1 MTSMAALEPKR
12 RALAS
17 LFALLAAVA
26 TNLEEP
32 CAASV
37 AVLANRTAAPVSF
50 QAVLDNQRVQN
61 VTLEPGDSR
70 PLLAESGVSI
80 KANIGGKLQEI
91 ALDPDCAY
99 FIGKASDDGPLG
111 LVKIGLGET
120 GSRVW
125 QPLSPGAIE
134 LRDAGVI
141 NVKVLVDDDEV
152 RPRAV
157 WERVIRERIAKA
169 SAVLEAH
176 CGVTLRITA
185 VDVWDSDDAQ
195 IDFSQSM
202 SEFEREVL
210 PAPAQIAIGFS
221 SQYEIAKGRVHLGGT
236 RGPLHSHIIL
246 KERSRNVLETE
257 RLELLVHELGHV
269 LGASHS
275 PEPNS
280 VMRPV
285 ITGGLQRAAGARVQ
299 FDPPNTLLMAL
310 MGQEIRQRRVGEFG
324 DVMPDT
330 RRRMREIYAAIEP
343 TLPDDPA
350 ANQYLQLVASAGA
363 RPLVEDAK
371 KVLQQIVRVAKV
383 QQKVNQQPSTAGG
396 GVPADGDKLL
406 ELYVRQG
413 ALAAK
418 QVRRENGPRALVLAL
433 GVALDD
439 TDALRALPIASGVVP
454 HIEGDGQ
461 RTERLAAIGKPTMR
475 GRADL
480 AKHFFIS
487 AHLVALSGSGP
498 ARSAGLIKELLDSRG
513 GSGFSFA
520 DMAANRA
527 GIVFANALLTGRL
540 TLDDVAQR
548 FTVDAFLPPID
559 DLQEQL
565 GAKEFSE
572 GFGGLGDD
580 RLTAELSRIEARIM
594 ALPVYQDAANA
605 GR

>member
-1 MTSMAALEPKR
+1 MLSFDRNRRAFAWRLPWCAALTTII
-12 RALAS
+12 
-17 LFALLAAVA
+17 AA
-26 TNLEEP
+26 P

-37 AVLANRTAAPVSF
+37 VVLANRTAAPITIH
-50 QAVLDNQRVQN
+50 AVIDGRPAQIVALA
-61 VTLEPGDSR
+61 PGDSR
-70 PLLAESGVSI
+70 PLFADSGVGI
-80 KANIGGKLQEI
+80 KANVGGKLQEV

-99 FIGKASDDGPLG
+99 YVGENPGHDRLG

-120 GSRVW
+120 PGRTW

-141 NVKVLVDDDEV
+141 AIKIVVDDDEV
-152 RPRAV
+152 RPRPV
-157 WERVIRERIAKA
+157 WERIIRDRIAKA
-169 SAVLEAH
+169 SAILEAH
-176 CGVTLRITA
+176 CGVTLRISA
-185 VDVWDSDDAQ
+185 VDVWDSDDQQA
-195 IDFSQSM
+195 DFSQSM

-221 SQYEIAKGRVHLGGT
+221 SQYAIAKGRVHLGGT

-275 PEPNS
+275 PEPKS

-285 ITGGLQRAAGARVQ
+285 ISGGLQRAAGAQVQ
-299 FDPPNTLLMAL
+299 FDPPNTLLIAL
-310 MGQEIRQRRVGEFG
+310 MGEEIRKRRVGDFS
-324 DVMPDT
+324 DLTPAT
-330 RRRMREIYAAIEP
+330 RRRMREIYSAIEP

-350 ANQYLQLVASAGA
+350 ASQYLQIVASAGA
-363 RPLVEDAK
+363 RPLVDDAR
-371 KVLQQIVRVAKV
+371 KVLQQIVRVANV
-383 QQKVNQQPSTAGG
+383 QKKLNREAVANAN
-396 GVPADGDKLL
+396 GVSAAIADDKLL
-406 ELYVRQG
+406 ELYVSQA

-418 QVRRENGPRALVLAL
+418 QVRRENGPRALILAL
-433 GVALDD
+433 GVAMDD
-439 TDALRALPIASGVVP
+439 TGTLRQLPIAVGVLP
-454 HIEGDGQ
+454 HIEGEVQ

-480 AKHFFIS
+480 AKHFFVS
-487 AHLVALSGSGP
+487 AHLVALAGSDA
-498 ARSAGLIKELLDSRG
+498 ARSAGLIKEILDSQG

-527 GIVFANALLTGRL
+527 GIVFANAVLTGRL
-540 TLDDVAQR
+540 TLDDVSRR
-548 FTVDAFLPPID
+548 FTVDAFLPPVD

-565 GAKEFSE
+565 AANEFTE

-580 RLTAELSRIEARIM
+580 RLTTELNRIEARIM
-594 ALPVYQDAANA
+594 ALPVYQNVASP

>member
-1 MTSMAALEPKR
+1 MLSLSPDRCILSSSCPVLAMAV
-12 RALAS
+12 
-17 LFALLAAVA
+17 VA
-26 TNLEEP
+26 I
-32 CAASV
+32 AASICEASV
-37 AVLANRTAAPVSF
+37 VVLANRTTAPVSF
-50 QAVLDNQRVQN
+50 QAVIDNHRVQN

-70 PLLAESGVSI
+70 PLFAEGGVRI
-80 KANIGGKLQEI
+80 KASVGGRPQEI

-99 FIGKASDDGPLG
+99 FMGKKSGAGPLE

-120 GSRVW
+120 PGRAW

-141 NVKVLVDDDEV
+141 DVKVLVDDDEV
-152 RPRAV
+152 RPRQV
-157 WERVIRERIAKA
+157 WERVVRERVAKA
-169 SAVLEAH
+169 SAALEAH

-185 VDVWDSDDAQ
+185 VGEWDSDDLQ
-195 IDFSQSM
+195 RDFHQSM
-202 SEFEREVL
+202 REFESEVL

-221 SQYEIAKGRVHLGGT
+221 SQYDIAKGRVHMGGT

-310 MGQEIRQRRVGEFG
+310 MGQEIRKRRIGEFEG
-324 DVMPDT
+324 VTPQT
-330 RRRMREIYAAIEP
+330 RRRMQEIYTAIAP

-363 RPLVEDAK
+363 RPLVGDAQK
-371 KVLQQIVRVAKV
+371 ILQQLARVATV
-383 QQKVNQQPSTAGG
+383 QQKLNQQAGAASG
-396 GVPADGDKLL
+396 NGAPVDGDKLL
-406 ELYVRQG
+406 ELYVRQA

-418 QVRRENGPRALVLAL
+418 QVRRENGPQALVLAL
-433 GVALDD
+433 GVAFDD
-439 TDALRALPIASGVVP
+439 TGALRALPIASGVVP
-454 HIEGDGQ
+454 HIEGEGQ
-461 RTERLAAIGKPTMR
+461 RTERMAAFGKPTMR

-480 AKHFFIS
+480 AKHFFVS
-487 AHLVALSGSGP
+487 AHLVALSGAAP
-498 ARSAGLIKELLDSRG
+498 ARGAGLMKEILDSHG

-527 GIVFANALLTGRL
+527 GIVFANAVLTGRL
-540 TLDDVAQR
+540 SLDDVAQR
-548 FTVDAFLPPID
+548 FTIDAFLPPVD

-565 GAKEFSE
+565 GAKEFTES
-572 GFGGLGDD
+572 FGGVGDD
-580 RLTAELSRIEARIM
+580 RLTAELNRIEARIM
-594 ALPVYQDAANA
+594 ALPVYQNAANA
-605 GR
+605 GP